1 MSARWFS
8 LGVWALVSASALFWG
23 LRLFVKPP
31 QAPPQTQLA
40 EPATGLRG
48 DLSRLLGVDPPPTVV
63 AAEAEPQADAR
74 FALIGVVSPRS
85 ARAANEGLALI
96 AVDGGPPKAYRVG
109 AVVDGEQ
116 VLKSVSARSAS
127 LGPRDGTAQIALDL
141 APVAAASTGSLP
153 ALPAEATGRRPQR
166 PGADLRPPQRLQQRL
181 PQQRPV
187 QQGSPQPLA
196 TPQVHTDPDEMT
208 PGPTLR

>member
-48 DLSRLLGVDPPPTVV
+48 DLSRLLGADPPPPVV
-63 AAEAEPQADAR
+63 SAEAEPQADAR

-85 ARAANEGLALI
+85 SRAAREGLALI
-96 AVDGGPPKAYRVG
+96 AVDGGRPKAYRVG
-109 AVVDGEQ
+109 AVVDGDQ
-116 VLKSVSARSAS
+116 VLKAVSARSAS
-127 LGPRDGTAQIALDL
+127 LGPRDGAVQIALDL
-141 APVAAASTGSLP
+141 VPVAAASTGSLP
-153 ALPAEATGRRPQR
+153 ALPVEASPTRATRRA
-166 PGADLRPPQRLQQRL
+166 GQRL
-181 PQQRPV
+181 PQQQPAV
-187 QQGSPQPLA
+187 PQQQVPGSPTPLA
-196 TPQVHTDPDEMT
+196 TPQVPTDPDEMT
-208 PGPTLR
+208 PGATLR